1 MCKRIIKVLKQLL
14 LILFVFLVANETFAQ
29 RSLPKSA
36 SQFRIARVKYSGG
49 GDWYNDPSCEP
60 NLLRFIRQNSNIDVN
75 PEYLWVDVAS
85 DDIFNYPFLFL
96 TGHGNV
102 EFTESE
108 VKRLRSYLDAGG
120 FLFADDDYGMD
131 KSFRRE
137 IKRIYPDQEL
147 QELPFSHPLFHSHFD
162 FPNGVP
168 KTHEHDKK
176 EPQSFGLFNGKH
188 LSVLYTFESN
198 PSDGW
203 ADADIHNDPP
213 EKRQEALKFGM
224 NIVVYVLSQAMS
236 Q

>member
-1 MCKRIIKVLKQLL
+1 VIRILIL
-14 LILFVFLVANETFAQ
+14 LIVLSFSAESFAQ
-29 RSLPKSA
+29 RTLSKSA
-36 SQFRIARVKYSGG
+36 SQFRIARLKYSGG

-60 NLLRFIRQNSNIDVN
+60 NLLRFVRQNSNIDVN
-75 PEYLWVDVAS
+75 PEYIWVDVAS

-120 FLFADDDYGMD
+120 FLYIDDDYGLD
-131 KSFRRE
+131 KSIRRE
-137 IKRIYPDQEL
+137 LKRVFPDQDL
-147 QELPFSHPLFHSHFD
+147 QELPFSNPIFHSHFD

-176 EPQSFGLFNGKH
+176 EQQTFGLFTGKR

-203 ADADIHNDPP
+203 ADPDIHNTPP
-213 EKRQEALKFGM
+213 EKRQESLKFGM
-224 NIVVYVLSQAMS
+224 NIIVYVLSDAVNQ
-236 Q
+236 

>member
-1 MCKRIIKVLKQLL
+1 MKRI
-14 LILFVFLVANETFAQ
+14 LILLVLLFGVNEAFAQ
-29 RSLPKSA
+29 RTLSKSA
-36 SQFRIARVKYSGG
+36 SQFRIARLKYSGG

-60 NLLRFIRQNSNIDVN
+60 NLLRFIRQSSNIDVN
-75 PEYLWVDVAS
+75 PEYIWVDVAS

-131 KSFRRE
+131 KSIRRE
-137 IKRIYPDQEL
+137 LKRIYPDQDL
-147 QELPFSHPLFHSHFD
+147 QELPFTHPLFHSHFD

-176 EPQSFGLFNGKH
+176 EPQSFGLFTGKR
-188 LSVLYTFESN
+188 LSVLYTYEAN

-203 ADADIHNDPP
+203 ADPDIHNDPP

-224 NIVVYVLSQAMS
+224 NIVVYVLSQGVN

>member
-1 MCKRIIKVLKQLL
+1 MKRI
-14 LILFVFLVANETFAQ
+14 LILLVLLFGVNEAFAQ
-29 RSLPKSA
+29 RTLSKSA
-36 SQFRIARVKYSGG
+36 SQFRIARLKYSGG

-60 NLLRFIRQNSNIDVN
+60 NLLRFIRQSSNIDVN
-75 PEYLWVDVAS
+75 PEYIWVDVAS

-131 KSFRRE
+131 KSIRRE
-137 IKRIYPDQEL
+137 LKRIYPDQDL
-147 QELPFSHPLFHSHFD
+147 QELPFTHPLFHSHFD

-176 EPQSFGLFNGKH
+176 EPQSFGLFTGKR
-188 LSVLYTFESN
+188 LSVLYTY

-203 ADADIHNDPP
+203 ADPDIHNDPP

-224 NIVVYVLSQAMS
+224 NIVVYVLSQGVN

>member
-1 MCKRIIKVLKQLL
+1 MKKCL
-14 LILFVFLVANETFAQ
+14 LILVFVVIGVSEVFAQ
-29 RSLPKSA
+29 RTLSKSA

-75 PEYLWVDVAS
+75 PEYIWVDVAS

-131 KSFRRE
+131 KSIRRE
-137 IKRIYPDQEL
+137 LKRVYPDQDL
-147 QELPFSHPLFHSHFD
+147 QELPFTHPLFHSHFD

-176 EPQSFGLFNGKH
+176 EPQSFGLFTGKR

-203 ADADIHNDPP
+203 ADPDIHNDPP
-213 EKRQEALKFGM
+213 DKRQEALKFGM
-224 NIVVYVLSQAMS
+224 NIVVYVLSQGVN

>member
-1 MCKRIIKVLKQLL
+1 ML
-14 LILFVFLVANETFAQ
+14 
-29 RSLPKSA
+29 SKSA
-36 SQFRIARVKYSGG
+36 SQFRVARLKYSGG

-75 PEYLWVDVAS
+75 PEYIWVDVAS

-131 KSFRRE
+131 KSIRRE
-137 IKRIYPDQEL
+137 LKRIYPDQDL
-147 QELPFSHPLFHSHFD
+147 QELPFTHPLFHAHFD

-176 EPQSFGLFNGKH
+176 EPQSFGLFTGKR
-188 LSVLYTFESN
+188 LSVLYSFESN

-203 ADADIHNDPP
+203 ADPDIHNDPP

-224 NIVVYVLSQAMS
+224 NIVVYVLSQGVN

>member
-1 MCKRIIKVLKQLL
+1 MKKCLL
-14 LILFVFLVANETFAQ
+14 LVVLLVIGVSNVFAQ
-29 RSLPKSA
+29 RTLSKSA
-36 SQFRIARVKYSGG
+36 SQFRIARLKYSGG

-75 PEYLWVDVAS
+75 PEYIWVDVAS

-131 KSFRRE
+131 KSIRRE
-137 IKRIYPDQEL
+137 LKRIYPDQDL
-147 QELPFSHPLFHSHFD
+147 QELPFTHPLFHAHFD

-176 EPQSFGLFNGKH
+176 ESQSFGLFTGKR

-203 ADADIHNDPP
+203 ADPDIHNDPP

-224 NIVVYVLSQAMS
+224 NIVVYVLSQGVN

>member
-1 MCKRIIKVLKQLL
+1 VKRLIILVG
-14 LILFVFLVANETFAQ
+14 LILLVTEGYSQ
-29 RSLPKSA
+29 RTLSKSA

-75 PEYLWVDVAS
+75 PEYIWVDVAS
-85 DDIFNYPFLFL
+85 DDIFNYPFLFI

-131 KSFRRE
+131 KSIRRE
-137 IKRIYPDQEL
+137 LKRIYPEQDL
-147 QELPFSHPLFHSHFD
+147 QELPFTHPLFHAHFD
-162 FPNGVP
+162 FPKGVP

-176 EPQSFGLFNGKH
+176 EPQSFGLFTGKR
-188 LSVLYTFESN
+188 LLVLYTFESN

-203 ADADIHNDPP
+203 ADPDIHNDPAD
-213 EKRQEALKFGM
+213 KRQEALKFGM
-224 NIVVYVLSQAMS
+224 NIVVYVLSQGMN

>member
-1 MCKRIIKVLKQLL
+1 M
-14 LILFVFLVANETFAQ
+14 
-29 RSLPKSA
+29 
-36 SQFRIARVKYSGG
+36 
-49 GDWYNDPSCEP
+49 
-60 NLLRFIRQNSNIDVN
+60 DVN
-75 PEYLWVDVAS
+75 PEYIWVDVAS

-131 KSFRRE
+131 KSIRRE
-137 IKRIYPDQEL
+137 LKRIYPDQDL
-147 QELPFSHPLFHSHFD
+147 QELPFTHPLFHSHFD

-176 EPQSFGLFNGKH
+176 EPQSFGLFTGKR
-188 LSVLYTFESN
+188 LSVLYTYEAN

-203 ADADIHNDPP
+203 ADPDIHIDPP

-224 NIVVYVLSQAMS
+224 NIVVYVLSQGVN

>member
-1 MCKRIIKVLKQLL
+1 MKRI
-14 LILFVFLVANETFAQ
+14 LILLVLILGVNEAFAQ
-29 RSLPKSA
+29 RTLSKSA

-75 PEYLWVDVAS
+75 PEYIWVDVAS

-108 VKRLRSYLDAGG
+108 LKRLRSFLDAGG

-131 KSFRRE
+131 KSMRRE
-137 IKRIYPDQEL
+137 LKRIYPDQEL
-147 QELPFSHPLFHSHFD
+147 QELPFTHPLFHAHFD

-176 EPQSFGLFNGKH
+176 EPQSFGLFTGKR

-203 ADADIHNDPP
+203 ADPDIHNDPP
-213 EKRQEALKFGM
+213 DKRQEALKFGM
-224 NIVVYVLSQAMS
+224 NIVVYVLSQGVN

>member
-1 MCKRIIKVLKQLL
+1 MKRI
-14 LILFVFLVANETFAQ
+14 LILLVLLFGVNEAFAQ
-29 RSLPKSA
+29 RTLSKSA
-36 SQFRIARVKYSGG
+36 SQFRIARLKYSGG

-60 NLLRFIRQNSNIDVN
+60 NLLRFIRQNSNMDVN
-75 PEYLWVDVAS
+75 PEYIWVDVAS

-131 KSFRRE
+131 KSIRRE
-137 IKRIYPDQEL
+137 LKRIYPDQDL
-147 QELPFSHPLFHSHFD
+147 QELPFTHPLFHSHFD

-176 EPQSFGLFNGKH
+176 EPQSFGLFTGKR
-188 LSVLYTFESN
+188 LSVLYTYEAN

-203 ADADIHNDPP
+203 ADPDIHNDPP

-224 NIVVYVLSQAMS
+224 NIVVYVLSQGVN